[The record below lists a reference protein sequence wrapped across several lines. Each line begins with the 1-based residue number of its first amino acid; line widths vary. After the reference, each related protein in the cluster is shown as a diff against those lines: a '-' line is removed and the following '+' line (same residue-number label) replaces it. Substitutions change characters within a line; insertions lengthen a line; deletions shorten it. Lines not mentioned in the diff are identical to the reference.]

1 MEEHAA
7 PDGAGDFAK
16 AAENDTEDENA
27 DANVELTM
35 EDGEKN

>member
-16 AAENDTEDENA
+16 AAENDAKDENA
-27 DANVELTM
+27 DADVKLTVEN
-35 EDGEKN
+35 GEKN